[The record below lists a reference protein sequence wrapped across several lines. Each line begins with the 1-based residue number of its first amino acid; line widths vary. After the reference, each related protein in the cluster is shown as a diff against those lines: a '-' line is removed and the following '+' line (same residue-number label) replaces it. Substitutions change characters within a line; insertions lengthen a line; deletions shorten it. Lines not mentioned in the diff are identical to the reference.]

1 MNKYLRGIVKKFIVP
16 KLKFACIVRLVI
28 DQRLVVV
35 HQLFIWT
42 AVRPSICRQNH
53 RFARQSDSLSS
64 SLSATYIIKRLFQ
77 NQFFRNDWTSKPNI
91 EKKKII
97 VLSKKLVWFFSNCF
111 ITRGYQAFT
120 NCSVGFQSYS
130 REVRLTKWWERNIC
144 PANKWYV
151 IICRNILSSFFAY
164 K

>member
-91 EKKKII
+91 EKKNNRAFKKISL
-97 VLSKKLVWFFSNCF
+97 VFFKLFYNQ
-111 ITRGYQAFT
+111 R
-120 NCSVGFQSYS
+120 
-130 REVRLTKWWERNIC
+130 
-144 PANKWYV
+144 
-151 IICRNILSSFFAY
+151 LSSIHELLSWISVLLSRGPTDKMMGAQY
-164 K
+164 LPS

>member
-42 AVRPSICRQNH
+42 AVRTSICRQNH

-91 EKKKII
+91 EKKNNRAFKKISL
-97 VLSKKLVWFFSNCF
+97 VFFKLFYNQ
-111 ITRGYQAFT
+111 R
-120 NCSVGFQSYS
+120 
-130 REVRLTKWWERNIC
+130 
-144 PANKWYV
+144 
-151 IICRNILSSFFAY
+151 LSSIHELLSWISVLLSRSPTDKMMGAQY
-164 K
+164 LPS

>member
-91 EKKKII
+91 EKKII

-144 PANKWYV
+144 PANK
-151 IICRNILSSFFAY
+151 
-164 K
+164 

>member
-77 NQFFRNDWTSKPNI
+77 NQFFPKWLNFQTKHWKKNNRAF
-91 EKKKII
+91 KKISL
-97 VLSKKLVWFFSNCF
+97 VFFKLFYNQ
-111 ITRGYQAFT
+111 R
-120 NCSVGFQSYS
+120 
-130 REVRLTKWWERNIC
+130 
-144 PANKWYV
+144 
-151 IICRNILSSFFAY
+151 LSSIHELLSWISVLLSRSPTDKMMGAQY
-164 K
+164 LPS

>member
-16 KLKFACIVRLVI
+16 KLKFACIVKLVI

-42 AVRPSICRQNH
+42 AVRPSIFRQNH

-77 NQFFRNDWTSKPNI
+77 NQFFRND
-91 EKKKII
+91 
-97 VLSKKLVWFFSNCF
+97 
-111 ITRGYQAFT
+111 
-120 NCSVGFQSYS
+120 
-130 REVRLTKWWERNIC
+130 
-144 PANKWYV
+144 
-151 IICRNILSSFFAY
+151 
-164 K
+164 

>member
-64 SLSATYIIKRLFQ
+64 SWVQHTSSKGSFKTNFSEMIELP
-77 NQFFRNDWTSKPNI
+77 NQTL
-91 EKKKII
+91 KKKII

>member
-91 EKKKII
+91 EKKNNRAFKKISL
-97 VLSKKLVWFFSNCF
+97 VFFKLFYNQ
-111 ITRGYQAFT
+111 R
-120 NCSVGFQSYS
+120 
-130 REVRLTKWWERNIC
+130 
-144 PANKWYV
+144 
-151 IICRNILSSFFAY
+151 LSSIHGLLSWISVLLSRSPTDKMMGAQY
-164 K
+164 LPS

>member
-91 EKKKII
+91 EKKNNRAFKKISL
-97 VLSKKLVWFFSNCF
+97 VFFKLFYNQ
-111 ITRGYQAFT
+111 R
-120 NCSVGFQSYS
+120 
-130 REVRLTKWWERNIC
+130 
-144 PANKWYV
+144 
-151 IICRNILSSFFAY
+151 LSSIHELLSWISVLLSRSPTDKMMGAQY
-164 K
+164 LPS